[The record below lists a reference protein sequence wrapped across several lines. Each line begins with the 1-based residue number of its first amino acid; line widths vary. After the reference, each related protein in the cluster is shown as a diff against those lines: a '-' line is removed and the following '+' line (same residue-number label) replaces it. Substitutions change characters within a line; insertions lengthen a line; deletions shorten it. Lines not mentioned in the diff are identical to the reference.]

1 MHPQLFLLPIEFLRS
16 VGTGE
21 APIRSQG
28 MFHRVVE
35 MTVSGANHLQNQD
48 RVLSTRSLCG
58 HLCSSI
64 QPDMHT
70 LNVFYSLEVIC
81 SHVKN
86 VSEFQ

>member
-1 MHPQLFLLPIEFLRS
+1 MYPQLFLPPVEFLHS
-16 VGTGE
+16 VGTGQ
-21 APIRSQG
+21 APIRSQSV
-28 MFHRVVE
+28 FRRVVE
-35 MTVSGANHLQNQD
+35 MMCWGANLRQQQD

-58 HLCSSI
+58 LCSSI